1 MSRMRGGCEYGIND
15 VRRRVRVMFMGC
27 DSPTTVGE
35 FVEVNV
41 MLLTTAHGVRYDT
54 LGLELVDLSWVN
66 STSRAITR
74 VGRARA
80 DADSRPVL
88 LALKAAVTLG
98 TMHGDGARHHLHQ
111 QLGGQL
117 D

>member
-1 MSRMRGGCEYGIND
+1 M
-15 VRRRVRVMFMGC
+15 RVMFMGC

-41 MLLTTAHGVRYDT
+41 MLLTTVHGVRHDT

-80 DADSRPVL
+80 EADSCPAL
-88 LALKAAVTLG
+88 LELKAAVTLG
-98 TMHGDGARHHLHQ
+98 TSPLHRLVKHLSIALQ
-111 QLGGQL
+111 VLRSEVIRRAACG
-117 D
+117 

>member
-1 MSRMRGGCEYGIND
+1 MTR
-15 VRRRVRVMFMGC
+15 C

-54 LGLELVDLSWVN
+54 LGLELVDLSWVY

-74 VGRARA
+74 VGRALA
-80 DADSRPVL
+80 DADSCPVL

-98 TMHGDGARHHLHQ
+98 TSPLHRLVKHLSIHGVCVIALQVLRSELIRRAAR
-111 QLGGQL
+111 G
-117 D
+117 